1 MWLSSTAQQAI
12 QAVLCIAGSTDDGP
26 VRVDE
31 IASVIGCPRN
41 YLSKTLHLLT
51 RAGVLRSERGPK
63 GGFRLASPPDRITLA
78 RVVAPF
84 EPVGERRCLVGRP
97 TCGDAN
103 PCAAHHR
110 WKKVAG
116 SVDDFF
122 NKTTIGYEALVQFA
136 KTWRSDRGGA
146 FLQHWNN
153 QLVITPSAGG
163 ARGSAYMMLVDRRTQ
178 PPSIRQVYEY
188 DDELV
193 KTNAG
198 WRFKSRSF
206 VQLPAPPK

>member
-12 QAVLCIAGSTDDGP
+12 QAVLCIAGSAEDGP

-31 IASVIGCPRN
+31 IAAAMGCPRN
-41 YLSKTLHLLT
+41 YLSKTLHILT
-51 RAGVLRSERGPK
+51 RAGVLRSERGPR
-63 GGFRLASPPDRITLA
+63 GGFRLASAPDRITLA

-122 NKTTIGYEALVQFA
+122 TKTTIAGLLKGNPRATAETREVIQSVRHSNP
-136 KTWRSDRGGA
+136 RSS
-146 FLQHWNN
+146 H
-153 QLVITPSAGG
+153 
-163 ARGSAYMMLVDRRTQ
+163 GSVA
-178 PPSIRQVYEY
+178 
-188 DDELV
+188 
-193 KTNAG
+193 
-198 WRFKSRSF
+198 
-206 VQLPAPPK
+206 